1 MADET
6 IVLIGISEATRAQL
20 DVAHV
25 PFAYRYEEFPT
36 VEEYLCSDNVENA
49 SCLVIECDIE
59 AWTGSELQN
68 TARRSA
74 TCPIVI
80 VAKTTA
86 SEPTTENGMMTVL
99 TEPTAETL
107 FGAIA
112 QTLQLHSKHNRD
124 PELEDMKSRLSRLTD
139 PEWTVL
145 ALILQGESNRS
156 IANELELSLRTIEA
170 RRHKIFQKTET
181 ASLPELIVL
190 ATRVQ
195 FEHGPGC

>member
-1 MADET
+1 MAAET

-20 DVAHV
+20 DAAQV
-25 PFAYRYEEFPT
+25 PFAPRYQEFPT
-36 VEEYLCSDNVENA
+36 VEDYLSSDNGENA
-49 SCLVIECDIE
+49 SCIVIECDIE
-59 AWTGSELQN
+59 AWTGSELQE
-68 TARRSA
+68 TVRHSA
-74 TCPIVI
+74 ACPVVV

-86 SEPTTENGMMTVL
+86 SEPTTQNGVMTVL
-99 TEPTAETL
+99 TQPTAETL
-107 FGAIA
+107 VGAIA
-112 QTLQLHSKHNRD
+112 QTQQLHRKDNRD

-139 PEWTVL
+139 PEWSVL

-181 ASLPELIVL
+181 ASLPELIIL

-195 FEHGPGC
+195 FEHGPGY